1 MGTTLDLGPF
11 WNHLSKAR
19 SSLGFQLQIFLN
31 PVSIS
36 APIGK
41 SLFSNLWTLPAI
53 QFLLLGRKF
62 RGDFETRSRKVT
74 KLANIS
80 VRRQERPQSVSILIA
95 YWGGVGQNQWTDTS
109 ILIFHQ
115 CKPTKHETDELNMK
129 LNQFHKSAFGQ
140 SFCFIGRIRVW
151 TAPYHTLM
159 ILKYFYKNGMVVY
172 CAVKI
177 SYMQFTDK
185 IVFFI
190 CFYIPL
196 SSARGPEEDW
206 RWYKAIAIAEEKV
219 RQEVLR
225 VK

>member
-19 SSLGFQLQIFLN
+19 SSLGFQLEIFLN

-62 RGDFETRSRKVT
+62 RGDFETGSRKVT

-140 SFCFIGRIRVW
+140 SFFDASEYG
-151 TAPYHTLM
+151 
-159 ILKYFYKNGMVVY
+159 
-172 CAVKI
+172 
-177 SYMQFTDK
+177 
-185 IVFFI
+185 
-190 CFYIPL
+190 
-196 SSARGPEEDW
+196 
-206 RWYKAIAIAEEKV
+206 
-219 RQEVLR
+219 LR
-225 VK
+225 LTTH

>member
-1 MGTTLDLGPF
+1 M
-11 WNHLSKAR
+11 
-19 SSLGFQLQIFLN
+19 
-31 PVSIS
+31 
-36 APIGK
+36 
-41 SLFSNLWTLPAI
+41 
-53 QFLLLGRKF
+53 
-62 RGDFETRSRKVT
+62 
-74 KLANIS
+74 
-80 VRRQERPQSVSILIA
+80 SILIA

-115 CKPTKHETDELNMK
+115 YKPTKHETDELNMK

-185 IVFFI
+185 IVFFHL
-190 CFYIPL
+190 FLY
-196 SSARGPEEDW
+196 SSVISQRSRGGL
-206 RWYKAIAIAEEKV
+206 KV
-219 RQEVLR
+219 EQSRQEVL
-225 VK
+225 KGK